1 MKHREYILRLL
12 IELGSIEKQ
21 VMGTIRPSLLK
32 AMLTVRNLVLALP
45 DNVLTRQLR
54 WRLTRPGVIP
64 PLAIYND
71 DFAAALGRALSA
83 LEPEARARA
92 APYLG
97 LDLPSMSLRPI
108 PLVLSDTRVLEQT
121 LSSMFSRANAQ
132 GISPFM
138 RQHVREID
146 RVVEAGILAEKTT
159 EEIANDV
166 VAQVVRSSGPSYFA
180 RAGTIFNRMR
190 ARAEA
195 IIANSVWAVSH
206 REEQQVWQPLAQ
218 EGPTRWQWHAILDP
232 RTCPRCAPLDG
243 EIRNSV
249 EDFPYTPPV
258 HPNCRCVVLPLLTP
272 LQ

>member
-1 MKHREYILRLL
+1 MKSREYILRLL
-12 IELGSIEKQ
+12 IELGSVEKQ

-32 AMLTVRNLVLALP
+32 AMLAVRNLVLALP
-45 DNVLTRQLR
+45 DNAITRQLR
-54 WRLTRPGVIP
+54 WRLTRPAVIP

-71 DFAAALGRALSA
+71 DFATALGRALSA

-92 APYLG
+92 ASYLG
-97 LDLPSMSLRPI
+97 IDLPSMSLRPI

-121 LSSMFSRANAQ
+121 LSAMFNRANAQ
-132 GISPFM
+132 GVSPFM

-146 RVVEAGILAEKTT
+146 RVVEAGILAQKST

-166 VAQVVRSSGPSYFA
+166 VAKVVRATGPTYFS

-195 IIANSVWAVSH
+195 IIANAVWSVSH
-206 REEQQVWQPLAQ
+206 REEQAVWQPLTP
-218 EGPTRWQWHAILDP
+218 GNTSRWQWHAILDP

-243 EIRNSV
+243 EIRDRV
-249 EDFPYTPPV
+249 DDFPYRPPV
-258 HPNCRCVVLPLLTP
+258 HPNCRCVLTP
-272 LQ
+272 IITQP